1 MPERRSTKSPAVGGA
16 GEEGLS
22 CRMLPSDFYINSGF
36 TSAVPDFHVGSAL
49 ALLDNDLIPIA
60 SSAANCCIRFA
71 HAVFSASRTDTGLVT
86 DLDGACRDRN
96 QRGARE
102 RDRECQCLCC
112 SHLFLLLINPIFG
125 ASVRYQPV
133 EATTLSLT
141 ASRTVN
147 ASYFESQIIVATS
160 IGAGLEQRLFKHFYL
175 RLSGGYTSS
184 SYIST
189 ETGTATT
196 RTDNGFYFGTSLSC
210 IFLKRGSFSVFYN
223 YNENSS
229 SAGNFSFASTQ
240 IGCEIGYRY

>member
-112 SHLFLLLINPIFG
+112 SHLFLLLINPMFG
-125 ASVRYQPV
+125 ERESKDWSSWNEHLILRRAYGSSLRNSAIVRSDCSPAATALVGMACGPGRCRPSRPTEYPKHGSIPWPIDGGDRLRSAASRSRAPLPHSVR
-133 EATTLSLT
+133 
-141 ASRTVN
+141 
-147 ASYFESQIIVATS
+147 
-160 IGAGLEQRLFKHFYL
+160 H
-175 RLSGGYTSS
+175 
-184 SYIST
+184 
-189 ETGTATT
+189 
-196 RTDNGFYFGTSLSC
+196 
-210 IFLKRGSFSVFYN
+210 
-223 YNENSS
+223 
-229 SAGNFSFASTQ
+229 
-240 IGCEIGYRY
+240 